1 MATNPSFDATSAQA
15 AIGAAVQRHRGL
27 FLFEGILLTVLGV
40 IAVVVPVVASLAAT
54 LFFGWIFLL
63 SGVVGLYT
71 TLHGRHVPG
80 FWWSLLSAFVGIV
93 AGVLLLGWP
102 SQGIFSLTAVLI
114 AFLLVEGAVTIFYAL
129 EHRSGPVRWGYM
141 LASGIVDLTL
151 GIILF
156 AGLPGTATWAIGLLI
171 GINMFFGGWAL
182 ILMALSTSVESTTAP
197 ESHPEDA
204 ALGMPPL
211 R

>member
-1 MATNPSFDATSAQA
+1 MATNPSFDATSVQTAV
-15 AIGAAVQRHRGL
+15 GAAVRRHRGL

-63 SGVVGLYT
+63 SGVVGLFT
-71 TLHGRHVPG
+71 TLQGRHVPG
-80 FWWSLLSAFVGIV
+80 FWWSLLSAVVGMV

-102 SQGIFSLTAVLI
+102 SQGVFSLTAVLI
-114 AFLLVEGAVTIFYAL
+114 AFLLVEGTITIFYAL

-182 ILMALSTSVESTTAP
+182 ILMALSTSVENTTAP
-197 ESHPEDA
+197 TA
-204 ALGMPPL
+204 
-211 R
+211 